1 MATFEVTIEEIK
13 VFPHPN
19 ADRLELAR
27 VGLYNIV
34 VAKGEWKT
42 GDKVFYIPEFSVLP
56 ENIIQALGLEGKL
69 AGSNH
74 NRVKP
79 VSLRGA
85 LSQGVVAP
93 LNLVTPEIL
102 ESLGEKGNYAD
113 ALGVTK
119 WEPIIPAGLNGTTK
133 STPGIVRWVEIENL
147 KKFPTMFNEGE
158 EVVLT
163 EKIHGTC
170 SCYTFLDPTNEES
183 LVVTSK
189 GLGKNNLSIIEDEKN
204 LYWKMAKKYELHRVA
219 TAVVEELSGT
229 DIKKVAIFGES
240 FGSVQDLKYGHNG
253 TYGFVMFDIKI
264 EFVNSDGTFTS
275 RWLNP
280 DEVERI
286 ALKTNVPTPPVLYKG
301 PFSLDVVIEKA
312 SGKEQ
317 VSGTEAHIREG
328 VVIRPK
334 VRSDLDMGGTKIAKY
349 VSDAYLTRK
358 NGTEFN

>member
-69 AGSNH
+69 AGTHH

-93 LNLVTPEIL
+93 LNLVTPETLQEI
-102 ESLGEKGNYAD
+102 GEEGDYAE

-119 WEPIIPAGLNGTTK
+119 WEPVIPAGLNGTTK
-133 STPGIVRWVEIENL
+133 SSPGIVRWVEIENL
-147 KKFPTMFNEGE
+147 KKFPNMFEEGE

-170 SCYTFLDPTNEES
+170 SCYTFTNPLDEES
-183 LVVTSK
+183 LIVTSK

-204 LYWKMAKKYELHRVA
+204 LYWRMAKKYDLAKVA
-219 TAVVEELSGT
+219 SSVVEEFS
-229 DIKKVAIFGES
+229 DVRKVAIFGES

-280 DEVERI
+280 DEVTRI
-286 ALKTNVPTPPVLYKG
+286 AEKTNVPTPPVLYEG
-301 PFSLDVVIEKA
+301 AFSLDVVIEKA

-334 VRSDLDMGGTKIAKY
+334 LRTDLEMGGTKIAKY